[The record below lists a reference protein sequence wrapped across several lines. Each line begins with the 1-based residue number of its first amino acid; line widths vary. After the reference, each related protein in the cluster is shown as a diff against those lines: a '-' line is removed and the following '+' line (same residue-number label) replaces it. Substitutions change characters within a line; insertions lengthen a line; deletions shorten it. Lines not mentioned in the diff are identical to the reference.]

1 MYTKVNYKD
10 KEYELK
16 LIARRAVDFEEEL
29 GQNPL
34 FLFCEGIPK
43 LKDLLLLFK
52 YCFPEEVDVDVYD
65 FYDEWSSNGHSFN
78 ELVKVGVEIYKSSG
92 FLKKPEEN
100 DSKN

>member
-1 MYTKVNYKD
+1 MYTKVNYKG

-16 LIARRAVDFEEEL
+16 LTARRAVDFEEEL

-34 FLFCEGIPK
+34 FLFYSGIPK

-52 YCFPEEVDVDVYD
+52 YCFPEEVDAYD
-65 FYDEWSSNGHSFN
+65 FYDEWISNGHSFN
-78 ELVKVGVEIYKSSG
+78 ELVKVGMEIYRTSG
-92 FLKKPEEN
+92 FLKKSEEN